1 VSRSRFER
9 IAPYLALLSEVLLF
23 HHRVL
28 FSPGY
33 AIPYDLQSF
42 HAPLATLASKAL
54 GTMRLPLWDPYT
66 YCGLP
71 YFANIQTQLFYPP
84 AWPGFFAAK
93 LIGLQHI
100 LRVLEWQLVLHVF
113 LGGVFTFLLLRR
125 LGLGR
130 ASATFGATIFQLGA
144 YFTSQTQH
152 LGAVCGAAW
161 MPLTWQS
168 VVELGARFQR
178 RWLAVLALS
187 LSMTVLAGFPA
198 ITIVAFAC
206 CGLLAAALV
215 LTHQSTYR
223 LLFAVA
229 AAGLWAML
237 VSAIAVLPT
246 IELITWSTASSRG
259 EWGGG
264 GGMPLRALG
273 SLLVP
278 DWNGIFDLKTY
289 KLPYNPTF
297 LYLYCGLSGLV
308 LAVAGIFTRRGAA
321 FAVVTVICGFWMLG
335 TSTAIGGFVAAR
347 TPAALAAPVYV
358 EFALAGFVLG
368 VAVLAGLGAERF
380 LARRS
385 QLAVVP
391 LIFIAAVELTWAGAG
406 RFMNTMSLEA
416 EPGVNVRQFEGTPI
430 TLDRMRELVNQT
442 RPPARVDVYQDSK
455 SWAMQGPVT
464 EVPTANGDDP
474 LAPDRMLRLR
484 RIFTKGVAWERYYEV
499 SNLDS
504 PLLDLLNVRY
514 LVSYAPSEE
523 MTIRHPKFPKVA
535 DLPGHHAYENRGVL
549 PRFFLVGDVR
559 CVSDADDAFEKA
571 GAPDFNPRR
580 IAYVEPPCPEPAP
593 RQAGGTVR
601 VAGYGLAHL
610 ELDVETP
617 SPAFLV
623 TSETFYPGWRAWVDG
638 REASLRMTNA
648 TFRGLEIEGGRHRV
662 EMRFRPTTL
671 YQGAALSLAALI
683 LAAWF
688 LRPSRFSV

>member
-1 VSRSRFER
+1 VSRSRFESF
-9 IAPYLALLSEVLLF
+9 APYLALLGEVLIF
-23 HHRVL
+23 YYRVL
-28 FSPGY
+28 FLPGY
-33 AIPYDLQSF
+33 AIPYDLQGY
-42 HAPLATLASKAL
+42 HAPLATFASKAL
-54 GTMRLPLWDPYT
+54 GSMRIPLWDPYT
-66 YCGLP
+66 YCGFP

-100 LRVLEWQLVLHVF
+100 LRVLEWQLALHVF

-161 MPLTWQS
+161 MPLAWQS
-168 VVELGARFQR
+168 VVELGSHLQK

-198 ITIVAFAC
+198 LTVVAFVC
-206 CGLLAAALV
+206 CGVLAAALV
-215 LTHQSTYR
+215 LTHQSTHR
-223 LLFAVA
+223 LLVAVA
-229 AAGLWAML
+229 MGGVWAVL

-246 IELITWSTASSRG
+246 MELISWSTAASRG

-264 GGMPLRALG
+264 RGMPLRALG

-289 KLPYNPTF
+289 KLPHNPTF
-297 LYLYCGLSGLV
+297 LYLFCGLSGLA
-308 LAVAGIFTRRGAA
+308 LAVAGIFTRRGTA
-321 FAVVTVICGFWMLG
+321 FAVVTGVCGFWMLG
-335 TSTAIGGFVAAR
+335 TSTAVGGFVAAR
-347 TPAALAAPVYV
+347 TPAVVAAPIYV

-368 VAVLAGLGAERF
+368 VAVLAGLGAEQF
-380 LARRS
+380 IARRS

-391 LIFIAAVELTWAGAG
+391 LIFIAVLELNWAGAG
-406 RFMNTMSLEA
+406 RFMNTMSLKE

-442 RPPARVDVYQDSK
+442 KPPARVDVYQDSRN
-455 SWAMQGPVT
+455 WAVQGPVT

-474 LAPDRMLRLR
+474 LALNRILRLR
-484 RIFTKGVAWERYYEV
+484 RTFTKGVAWERYYEV
-499 SNLDS
+499 TNLES
-504 PLLDLLNVRY
+504 PLLDLLNVCY

-523 MTIRHPKFPKVA
+523 LAIRHPKFPKAA
-535 DLPGHHAYENRGVL
+535 DLPGHHAFENRGVL

-559 CVSDADDAFEKA
+559 CVSNANDALEKA
-571 GAPDFNPRR
+571 GAPDFNPRK
-580 IAYVEPPCPEPAP
+580 IAYVELPCPAEDA

-601 VAGYGLAHL
+601 VAGYGFAHL

-648 TFRGLEIEGGRHRV
+648 AFRGLEVDAGHHRV
-662 EMRFRPTTL
+662 EMRFRPTIL
-671 YQGAALSLAALI
+671 YKGAAVSLASLLVAV
-683 LAAWF
+683 WC
-688 LRPSRFSV
+688 LRAKHHK

>member
-1 VSRSRFER
+1 MSRSRFER
-9 IAPYLALLSEVLLF
+9 LAPYLALLGEVLLF

-33 AIPYDLQSF
+33 AIPYDLQSY

-66 YCGLP
+66 YCGFP

-100 LRVLEWQLVLHVF
+100 LRVLEWQLALHVF

-161 MPLTWQS
+161 MPLAWQS

-178 RWLAVLALS
+178 RWLALLALS
-187 LSMTVLAGFPA
+187 LSMTVLAGFLA

-215 LTHQSTYR
+215 LTHQATRR

-229 AAGLWAML
+229 AAGVWAML
-237 VSAIAVLPT
+237 VSAIALLPT
-246 IELITWSTASSRG
+246 VELITWSTAASRG

-289 KLPYNPTF
+289 KLPHNPTF

-321 FAVVTVICGFWMLG
+321 FAVVTAICGLWMLG
-335 TSTAIGGFVAAR
+335 TSTPIGGFVAAR

-368 VAVLAGLGAERF
+368 VAVLAGLGAEQL

-385 QLAVVP
+385 QLAVLP

-406 RFMNTMSLEA
+406 RFMNTMSLVE

-455 SWAMQGPVT
+455 NWAMQGPVT

-474 LAPDRMLRLR
+474 LALDRMLRLR
-484 RIFTKGVAWERYYEV
+484 RIFTKGVAWERYYEIR
-499 SNLDS
+499 NLDS

-523 MTIRHPKFPKVA
+523 MAIRHPKFPKAA
-535 DLPGHHAYENRGVL
+535 DLPGRHAFENRGVL
-549 PRFFLVGDVR
+549 PRFFLVGDVI
-559 CVSDADDAFEKA
+559 CVSGADDAFEKS

-610 ELDVETP
+610 ELDVDTP

-648 TFRGLEIEGGRHRV
+648 AFRGLEIDGGRHRV
-662 EMRFRPTTL
+662 EMRFRPATL
-671 YQGAALSLAALI
+671 YQGAVLSLAALL